1 MAMADLKHNQVTE
14 TVREWLASGKYH
26 CGDKLPADTILSA
39 MLKVNPR
46 TLANGLAPLVR
57 EGLLERAPRRGTI
70 VKNTN
75 ALPSSNAVALIT
87 MSKGH
92 VYGDM
97 YRLACRMLLEKD
109 LFPVIIEHGL
119 A

>member
-1 MAMADLKHNQVTE
+1 MSETNLKHDQVTE

-26 CGDKLPADTILSA
+26 CGDKLPADTILAS

-57 EGLLERAPRRGTI
+57 DGLLERAPRRGTI

-75 ALPSSNAVALIT
+75 ALPLSNAVALIR
-87 MSKGH
+87 SKRNVGAA
-92 VYGDM
+92 VIGNI
-97 YRLACRMLLEKD
+97 EKE
-109 LFPVIIEHGL
+109 LFVGSSH
-119 A
+119 